1 MPINR
6 LYDTWKTR
14 ITELRPGQR
23 ITQIRAFAWLLV
35 GIYLSRSVCLSQV
48 AGKIPGE
55 AKLTSATRRLR
66 RLTVR
71 WLNEKDNHGETTK
84 RNQG

>member
-6 LYDTWKTR
+6 LYDIWKSR

-23 ITQIRAFAWLLV
+23 ITHIRSFVWLIV
-35 GIYLSRSVCLSQV
+35 GIYLSRSVYLSRV

-55 AKLTSATRRLR
+55 AQLPRF
-66 RLTVR
+66 
-71 WLNEKDNHGETTK
+71 
-84 RNQG
+84 